1 LTVAEPTPTDYLSS
15 ARRWGLAGIVLFSM
29 LAYGSPFS
37 GGATGF
43 SFVVNGWTT
52 VAVFGL
58 VASIVLGRWQPWR
71 PLFAEIVIAG
81 AVWAVLN
88 EISQTTNQ
96 QWIDRGVQFGSAG
109 LVGYVTG
116 TVVGLAV
123 VVLRQSLLRDR

>member
-1 LTVAEPTPTDYLSS
+1 MAEPSAAAYVAS
-15 ARRWGLAGIVLFSM
+15 ARRWGAAGIVLFVL
-29 LAYGSPFS
+29 LASGSPFS

-58 VASIVLGRWQPWR
+58 VASIVLSRWHPWR

-81 AVWAVLN
+81 AAWAVLN
-88 EISQTTNQ
+88 EISQTTSQ
-96 QWIDRGVQFGSAG
+96 QWIDRTVQFGSAG
-109 LVGYVTG
+109 IVGYVTG

-123 VVLRQSLLRDR
+123 VVLRPPLTHHD